1 MDNLD
6 NDNFGLEDA
15 EKIVSGIKNLATSL
29 KNKKLT
35 KAGQAIADAGDY
47 WHITPYTRKL
57 IPIPNYIIQ
66 ETSGKGI
73 TQDAILNYPK
83 QPTGTKT
90 PSVLAG
96 LQLASGYVAPVDA
109 DTKAM
114 EQAGKTLLN
123 QDAEAAG
130 SKIKKALPYILGVA
144 ALGLIVYFISKK

>member
-1 MDNLD
+1 MDNLS
-6 NDNFGLEDA
+6 NDNFGVEDA
-15 EKIVSGIKNLATSL
+15 EKIVSGIKNIATSL

-35 KAGQAIADAGDY
+35 KAGQEIADRGDY

-57 IPIPNYIIQ
+57 IPIPSYIIN
-66 ETSGKGI
+66 ETTGKGI

-83 QPTGTKT
+83 QATGTKT
-90 PSVLAG
+90 KDVIAG

-123 QDAEAAG
+123 QDAAAAE
-130 SKIKKALPYILGVA
+130 SKIKKALPYILGA
-144 ALGLIVYFISKK
+144 AAIGLIIYFVSKN